1 MTENN
6 KSPAVE
12 AAEKVLKILA
22 AIPLSDVKHVLLQVV
37 KEHDIGVVLP
47 GRCYEDDKLLCDPI
61 LWVEDDLE
69 EVTLEQWHNGR
80 WGKTLIDRSIE
91 EGHEIRAICESMC
104 SSEVKDL

>member
-1 MTENN
+1 MTEDN

-47 GRCYEDDKLLCDPI
+47 YGCYEEGELLCDPI
-61 LWVEDDLE
+61 LWIEGDLE
-69 EVTLEQWHNGR
+69 DVTLEQWHNQS
-80 WGKTLIDRSIE
+80 WGKNLRDRSIE
-91 EGHEIRAICESMC
+91 AGQEIRAICESMC
-104 SSEVKDL
+104 SSEVADL